1 VAVLRIASIAKRLG
15 AVPASLLLVLPA
27 LVQSQDAQQRS
38 AASSTPMPAQ
48 GVRVHRLPSS
58 VNLKFDK
65 TLPCATSKTLKVVV
79 WAPSSDKVDH
89 LTTGE
94 LMLIQTAA
102 TTGRPLVVANPS
114 CDKEGAIVGT
124 AISLEPTLSK
134 PADLCALPYAKERAP
149 ECR

>member
-1 VAVLRIASIAKRLG
+1 MAVLMIASVEGRLS
-15 AVPASLLLVLPA
+15 AVLALLLLVSPA
-27 LVQSQDAQQRS
+27 LAQVQDAQHRT
-38 AASSTPMPAQ
+38 AASPTPIQAQ
-48 GVRVHRLPSS
+48 GVRVHRLPGS
-58 VNLKFDK
+58 VSLKFDK

-79 WAPSSDKVDH
+79 GAPSSDKLDH

-102 TTGRPLVVANPS
+102 ITGRPLVVANPS
-114 CDKEGAIVGT
+114 CDNEGAIVGT
-124 AISLEPTLSK
+124 VISLEPTLSK